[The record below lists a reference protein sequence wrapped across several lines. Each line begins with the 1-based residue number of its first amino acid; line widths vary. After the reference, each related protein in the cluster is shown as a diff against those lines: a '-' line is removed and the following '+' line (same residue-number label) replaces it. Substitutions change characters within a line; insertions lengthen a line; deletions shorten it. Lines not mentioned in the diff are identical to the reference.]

1 MNGFTEGQDSIFN
14 IVTRAGYTGTEEQLF
29 EAMKQQEA
37 FDAVYRIVQR
47 AGVTLDER
55 DFIYVAGVAPKKKD
69 SALSAEYS
77 TQLGFGVEGGDLDVP
92 TDTTVPP
99 SQREDD
105 LSRLASRQEAL
116 QGDFFES
123 IFGSRT
129 DPIDDSNFTGT
140 GALRPEEK
148 KAFHEKSRNEL
159 AEQFSTEG
167 FVATDG
173 DINSV
178 DYENYHLAKDWF
190 TSRGINLGTPV
201 GPGDIASF
209 SNEIY
214 DTLKDNPYVVNTGA
228 TADVFETVIKN
239 SGLLMEDANSTLNVE
254 MRKQAIVSNTFDIG
268 TYSSAVVAEVPTI
281 DTEEGA
287 SFFYEPHLNQFN
299 TSYIP
304 TSEEELTIA
313 QGMMPEKLSTFEKA
327 SEYYSAFGKELTTE
341 EYNKVAGY
349 YTARSEVVQA
359 LDNKRKVRNHIEI
372 FVDEF
377 SGATTKAQQDDV
389 LSRERDKEATVISLY
404 NEANEVLGIER
415 RAYDIFDV
423 VMQMSMDEVFM
434 NGDTAINRYR
444 QSAEYFGRKL
454 DDETYFKN
462 LNQTAGMIEFGFID
476 LANMIGL
483 TNSTSES
490 VLLSERI
497 RTGDLVAEGGFKDIY
512 GREFEPDMFSW
523 NELSAAMSQNKSLRE
538 GLTFDE
544 IEKGVFGNYIDG
556 NVSAANTLF
565 LDGVAAAVPQIAGT
579 IVMTMAGAPEVA
591 LVGFAGSASGSA
603 YSDIKSNA
611 HLTEGEKILYS
622 SLMGGFE
629 YVSEKIFMKQELIS
643 ANALRKMFGI
653 GVKDIAQETAKTTA
667 RKGVRGAIG
676 TAWKKTT
683 GNRVFKFFEEGIEE
697 GLVSFAGQQLT
708 NYAERTALDREISD
722 LQTRLNTEDIADDVA
737 SNLRSQI
744 AGKEIEKTDIKYNY
758 IETLDA
764 FAIGTAA
771 GSLQMGIVRAPSFI
785 ASKFNFKDQLALEN
799 KYEALQKRLANETNS
814 EKKAQIK
821 QEMLEIQDQMW
832 RVSARDLAFLT
843 GISDEDL
850 TEISGLNTRIR
861 KNRRKAFDTRKN
873 LEEARSQGN
882 QDAVAVFEAELSA
895 LQADTKQAFETKFNI
910 EGKYSQNQSFIEQ
923 NLEDPE
929 TQAVIDEVG
938 RVDPDI
944 IDYGRVG
951 KGNSVELTGENANSV
966 IDRIINTGKIISTKF
981 SSREEIIRGLQNIK
995 KVIQTVVGQGGQVF
1009 IHGTAKAFEKA
1020 TGEEVSRG
1028 IHIKDGNQVHLF
1040 LPALKANTAYHEA
1053 FHSAAMQIDEKQGKG
1068 AALRKLA
1075 RQFAMALPNA
1085 KRYLAF
1091 ISEYLTEE
1099 QQALAEVAVTD
1110 ELARK
1115 LLSQIV
1121 EQNAQAAEELVVEIL
1136 ADITNG
1142 DLSAEYKQGLITS
1155 LKNYVG
1161 KLFGTEFKDPTL
1173 KNVANAIKSVTT
1185 TMEAGLGVAGMQ
1197 RLAEATEDLKDVPT
1211 ITTDD
1216 DTEEELKSQAQKIR
1230 SGDRISGP
1238 VEIKTKEFVPEV
1250 SQYGFRLGGTAYI
1263 PVSVMLN
1270 FQDRGTI
1277 AGRENYQNEDSRRR
1291 IEEIKKSLLKDGYDE
1306 SIPGDAGIVLDV
1318 DSQGYAK
1325 IIEGNHRLIAMD
1337 ELGMNVVP
1345 TSLLILAAR
1354 DEFRFP
1360 NDNPLSSRYNAE
1372 DMPRRIQR
1380 RLEGIPEQKAEGI
1393 LMSSVD
1399 AEGNEISV
1407 PINESFAQQGAR
1419 SGFQIIS
1426 PEKLSGFYESAKK
1439 GKYHIGYVSI
1449 WETNLV
1455 ESRKD
1460 GDGFLTYEDNLMTKE
1475 VGSVNEAESNDNTA
1489 EEGKSAQKIVE
1500 TVADMLT
1507 EKGFNLV
1514 MEGKGKDKKLVLK
1527 SSNQINLFKMKKDEI
1542 LQILQDSGMKK
1553 EQAEKTYKNAVQFAR
1568 GRRAARKE
1576 AAKIASQAR
1585 RREGKLSTEAKN
1597 LRKQLQELKDKSKS
1611 LQEFFN
1617 KAKALIKERMKD
1629 RKTSDKFTA
1638 AQLNSFFTIAGQM
1651 ARTSAKRLSENE
1663 LDIIDSFLDKIA
1675 TIFDKQDAKKAMDDH
1690 LDLVKSMRKLQ
1701 KTLVRKSKQKDFGAY
1716 RSLARIVAGI
1726 NPSLIPVDQMQS
1738 FSDFVNDV
1746 NNSMKRARFS
1756 KDEEGN
1762 LVVTASN
1769 LKEVKSLMAIA
1780 TNFKAIE
1787 EVERDANFRARATK
1801 AVEAAEKAGKSTT
1814 FEEEY
1819 KAILEKYQR
1828 SRLSPTRKKIED
1840 TAKKLGLDVNNVQDL
1855 EIILDE
1861 LAKDS
1866 AELAENKKDLILS
1879 DAIIPRVMANLEEL
1893 LQDTSFRTILGLFSM
1908 DNVSAPELKA
1918 RLMQLDMRHLAALE
1932 YKINDYLVNSSTIG
1946 LGYLASIVRGK
1957 ISLASDIKALVAKG
1971 VRSKDR
1977 SYGSFADN
1985 VPSFI
1990 RNVFKVGNVDVAKIL
2005 VAIGFQDVMSSVNL
2019 HEQAHME
2026 RVTALQNKIDEITE
2040 KGGEITSDLSNAIA
2054 QIFSM
2059 ANQKPEALSE
2069 AEWFMNLRDAMD
2081 STIQEYE
2088 VEQSDIYDPE
2098 TIQEFKDAREYLF
2111 GQTNNLQ
2118 ELLDKVRSER
2128 TDIVEIV
2135 DFLSQMHESMRPDFE
2150 NFTERYLGKTLEVL
2164 ENYTPFKV
2172 RKKGFDDQLD
2182 SVMEIRRQLIS
2193 ALSSAGNSNY
2203 TKTPGA
2209 TFEREARAVGGDS
2222 ILGLN
2227 FLKINEATL
2236 RQNSFIMMSLEDVLA
2251 MKYAFQTEAMQGLM
2265 PKSIK
2270 AKLSE
2275 MIDNYLV
2282 ADATEVPFIFQKN
2295 IRVGGKTI
2303 RNPFEMFRV
2312 AAVVNAFGGVFVQ
2325 FFKQSTV
2332 MLSAFANTK
2341 TLQGKA
2347 YLIRTFG
2354 EMLALTFIGKDK
2366 DGKLRVLSDPKVKI
2380 NDGRYE
2386 LLRHTTLF
2394 LRDYK
2399 AGNIDPFTGRVEF
2412 DKSRLDKTRDWLQDK
2427 SMWTLTT
2434 TDKVA
2439 AISSF
2444 YAFYA
2449 DFLLSEGV
2457 VNDISEINWGQEA
2470 ANPNMEA
2477 IAYAENIV
2485 SKDQNVSSSRLAA
2498 NVYKNK
2504 SAFVR
2509 FLVQTMLPFQSFAIN
2524 TKRSITGDI
2533 GRIIDPVNPQARKDG
2548 LRGLAGTTASLFVF
2562 AYISRVMTALISEFV
2577 KGFGDDDDESNLD
2590 EILTD
2595 PKTIRESAVQTVLD
2609 AIPLPSTPAIDNK
2622 VKDFFNYYFFFNA
2635 SDYDAPGLEDKDA
2648 FELFKQ
2654 YGDAVTTYETGVTDK
2669 KGPVQNAI
2677 LTALSALGPG
2687 GKFAMDLEKML
2698 EPTLN
2703 GGTSYT
2709 TGSGR
2714 ERFIRPED
2722 QADFMLSNTLRTL
2735 LSFANLAGVGV
2746 KELDYVAKA
2755 LDDMPKDRALSSEEQ
2770 LAAFETILIAI
2781 GNDPETRATIEG
2793 MEGAGPERLLSILQK
2808 QAEEDPVT
2816 LARGLSQA
2824 KFKSALKQAVGDKVT
2839 EMMFPQEYKKYS
2851 AEVRRIS
2858 RRSPK
2863 EIAAVIRGKEGEMN
2877 PDDFKRYNNFLLYYI
2892 ALNSEATFNNVLI
2905 ELDINTVE

>member
-1 MNGFTEGQDSIFN
+1 MNGFTEYQNNIFN
-14 IVTRAGYTGTEEQLF
+14 IVRDAGYVGTQEQLF
-29 EAMKQQEA
+29 DMMQQQTY
-37 FDAVYRIVQR
+37 FDSTFNLVRQ
-47 AGVTLDER
+47 AGFEGNER
-55 DFIYVAGVAPKKKD
+55 DFIFLAGVAPKKKD
-69 SALSAEYS
+69 SALSEEYS
-77 TQLGFGVEGGDLDVP
+77 TLLGYGVEGGGLDVP

-99 SQREDD
+99 IERENE
-105 LSRLASRQEAL
+105 LSRLASQQETL
-116 QGDFFES
+116 QGDFFEG

-129 DPIDDSNFTGT
+129 DPIDGNNLTGT
-140 GALRPEEK
+140 GGLRPEEK
-148 KAFHEKSRNEL
+148 DRFHEQSRL
-159 AEQFSTEG
+159 DIAEQFSAESVGEG
-167 FVATDG
+167 FVATEG
-173 DINSV
+173 DLNNV
-178 DYENYHLAKDWF
+178 DYENYHLAKKWL
-190 TSRGINLGTPV
+190 TSRGIELGTPV

-209 SNEIY
+209 SSEIY
-214 DTLKDNPYVVNTGA
+214 DTFRANAYIINTGT
-228 TADVFETVIKN
+228 TADSFEAIIKN
-239 SGLLMEDANSTLNVE
+239 SGLLIEDPNSTLNVE
-254 MRKQAIVSNTFDIG
+254 MRKTAIVSSTFDIG
-268 TYSSAVVAEVPTI
+268 TYTVDALNEVPTI

-287 SFFYEPHLNQFN
+287 SFFYEPHLDQFN

-304 TSEEELTIA
+304 TNEDELSIA
-313 QGMMPEKLSTFEKA
+313 QGRMPEKINTFEKA

-349 YTARSEVVQA
+349 YTARSEVIEA
-359 LDNKRKVRNHIEI
+359 LDNKRKLKSHIAI

-377 SGATTKAQQDDV
+377 SGATTRAQQDDV
-389 LSRERDKEATVISLY
+389 LRREAEKEATVISLY

-444 QSAEYFGRKL
+444 ESAEYFGRKL
-454 DDETYFKN
+454 DDETYWKN
-462 LNQTAGMIEFGFID
+462 TYATGGMILYGFID

-483 TNSTSES
+483 TDSTSES
-490 VLLSERI
+490 VLLRKRI
-497 RTGDLVAEGGFKDIY
+497 GGGVVLAEGGYKDIY
-512 GREFEPDMFSW
+512 GREFEPGMFTW
-523 NELSAAMSQNKSLRE
+523 NELAAAMDQNKKLRE
-538 GLTFDE
+538 GLSLEE
-544 IEKGVFGNYIDG
+544 IERGIFGNLEIGPYR
-556 NVSAANTLF
+556 NESAAATLF

-579 IVMTMAGAPEVA
+579 IVMTLAGAPEVA
-591 LVGFAGSASGSA
+591 LVGFAGSTTGSA
-603 YSDIKSNA
+603 YSDMKDNPN
-611 HLTEGEKILYS
+611 LTMAEKILYS

-629 YVSEKIFMKQELIS
+629 YVSEKIFMKQEVIS
-643 ANALRKMFGI
+643 ANAIRRMFGI
-653 GVKDIAQETAKTTA
+653 GVKDIAQETAQTTA
-667 RKGVRGAIG
+667 RRGLLGSIQTG
-676 TAWKKTT
+676 WKKTT

-697 GLVSFAGQQLT
+697 GLVSFASQHLT
-708 NYAERTALDREISD
+708 NYAERTALDREISS

-744 AGKEIEKTDIKYNY
+744 AGKEIEKTNIKYNY

-771 GSLQMGIVRAPSFI
+771 GGIQMGIVRAPSYI
-785 ASKFNFKDQLALEN
+785 ASKFNFKDQLALES
-799 KYEALQKRLANETNS
+799 KYEALQKRLAKETNS

-821 QEMLEIQDQMW
+821 QEMLETQDQMW
-832 RVSARDLAFLT
+832 RVSARDMAFLANIT
-843 GISDEDL
+843 DEDL
-850 TEISGLNTRIR
+850 TQISGLNTRIR

-873 LEEARSQGN
+873 LEDARKQGN
-882 QDAVAVFEAELSA
+882 EDAVAVYEAELSA
-895 LQADTKQAFETKFNI
+895 LQADTKQAFEAKFNI
-910 EGKYSQNQSFIEQ
+910 EGKYSQNQSFLEQ

-944 IDYGRVG
+944 TDYGRVSR
-951 KGNSVELTGENANSV
+951 GNSVELTGENANSV
-966 IDRIINTGKIISTKF
+966 IDRIINAGKIISTKF
-981 SSREEIIRGLQNIK
+981 SSREEIIRGLQNVK
-995 KVIQTVVGQGGQVF
+995 KIIQTVVGQGGKVF

-1020 TGEEVSRG
+1020 TGADVSRG

-1040 LPALKANTAYHEA
+1040 LPALKANTPYHEA
-1053 FHSAAMQIDEKQGKG
+1053 FHSAAMQIDEKQGAG
-1068 AALRKLA
+1068 TALRKLA

-1091 ISEYLTEE
+1091 VSEYLTKE

-1110 ELARK
+1110 ALARK

-1121 EQNAQAAEELVVEIL
+1121 EQNPQAAQELVMEIL

-1142 DLSAEYKQGLITS
+1142 DLSAEYKQGLISS
-1155 LKNYVG
+1155 LKNYVA
-1161 KLFGTEFKDPTL
+1161 KLFGTEFKNPTL
-1173 KNVANAIKSVTT
+1173 KNVVDAIKFVTNT
-1185 TMEAGLGVAGMQ
+1185 IEGGFGLAGMQ
-1197 RLAEATEDLKDVPT
+1197 SLADATEGLKDVPT
-1211 ITTDD
+1211 VTTDD
-1216 DTEEELKSQAQKIR
+1216 EAEEAQAEPTPDPAIA
-1230 SGDRISGP
+1230 SE
-1238 VEIKTKEFVPEV
+1238 VE
-1250 SQYGFRLGGTAYI
+1250 
-1263 PVSVMLN
+1263 
-1270 FQDRGTI
+1270 
-1277 AGRENYQNEDSRRR
+1277 
-1291 IEEIKKSLLKDGYDE
+1291 SL
-1306 SIPGDAGIVLDV
+1306 
-1318 DSQGYAK
+1318 
-1325 IIEGNHRLIAMD
+1325 
-1337 ELGMNVVP
+1337 
-1345 TSLLILAAR
+1345 
-1354 DEFRFP
+1354 
-1360 NDNPLSSRYNAE
+1360 
-1372 DMPRRIQR
+1372 
-1380 RLEGIPEQKAEGI
+1380 
-1393 LMSSVD
+1393 
-1399 AEGNEISV
+1399 
-1407 PINESFAQQGAR
+1407 NES
-1419 SGFQIIS
+1419 
-1426 PEKLSGFYESAKK
+1426 
-1439 GKYHIGYVSI
+1439 
-1449 WETNLV
+1449 
-1455 ESRKD
+1455 
-1460 GDGFLTYEDNLMTKE
+1460 
-1475 VGSVNEAESNDNTA
+1475 ESNDNTA

-1507 EKGFNLV
+1507 ENGFTLV
-1514 MEGKGKDKKLVLK
+1514 MEGKGKNKKLVLK
-1527 SSNQINLFKMKKDEI
+1527 PSKQVNLFKMKKDEI
-1542 LQILQDSGMKK
+1542 IKVLQDSGMKK

-1576 AAKIASQAR
+1576 SAKIAAQAKR
-1585 RREGKLSTEAKN
+1585 RQGKLSTEAKN
-1597 LRKQLQELKDKSKS
+1597 LRKKLQELKDKSKS
-1611 LQEFFN
+1611 LQEFFK
-1617 KAKALIKERMKD
+1617 KAQALIKERMKD
-1629 RKTSDKFTA
+1629 RKTSNKFSAT
-1638 AQLNSFFTIAGQM
+1638 QLKSFFAIAGQM
-1651 ARTSAKRLSENE
+1651 ARTSAKKLSESD
-1663 LDIIDSFLDKIA
+1663 LDIIDSFLDKLA
-1675 TIFDKQDAKKAMDDH
+1675 TIFDKQDARKAMDDH
-1690 LDLVKSMRKLQ
+1690 LNLVKSMRKLQ
-1701 KTLVRKSKQKDFGAY
+1701 KTLLRKSRQKDFGAY

-1726 NPSLIPVDQMQS
+1726 DASLIPVDQMQS
-1738 FSDFVNDV
+1738 FSDFVNDI

-1762 LVVTASN
+1762 LVVTESN

-1787 EVERDANFRARATK
+1787 ETERDANFRARATK
-1801 AVEAAEKAGKSTT
+1801 AVEAAKKAGKSTT
-1814 FEEEY
+1814 FAEEY
-1819 KAILEKYQR
+1819 TALLEKYQR

-1840 TAKKLGLDVNNVQDL
+1840 TAKKLGLDVNNVEDL

-1866 AELAENKKDLILS
+1866 AELAEDKKELILS
-1879 DAIIPRVMANLEEL
+1879 DAIIPRVIANLEEL
-1893 LQDTSFRTILGLFSM
+1893 LRDKSFRTILGLFSM
-1908 DNVSAPELKA
+1908 ENVSVPELKA

-1932 YKINDYLVNSSTIG
+1932 YKINDYLVNSSTVG

-1971 VRSKDR
+1971 VRSKNK

-1990 RNVFKVGNVDVAKIL
+1990 RNVFKVSNVDVAKIL

-2118 ELLDKVRSER
+2118 ELLDKVRNER

-2135 DFLSQMHESMRPDFE
+2135 EFLSQMHESMRPDFE

-2227 FLKINEATL
+2227 FLKINESTL

-2295 IRVGGKTI
+2295 IKVAGKTI

-2312 AAVVNAFGGVFVQ
+2312 AAVINAFGGVFVQ

-2354 EMLALTFIGKDK
+2354 EMLALTFVGKDR
-2366 DGKLRVLSDPKVKI
+2366 DGKLKIVSDPKVKI

-2386 LLRHTTLF
+2386 LLRNTTLF

-2457 VNDISEINWGQEA
+2457 VNDISEINWEQEA

-2524 TKRSITGDI
+2524 TKRSITGDV
-2533 GRIIDPVNPQARKDG
+2533 GRIIDPSNAQARKDG

-2595 PKTIRESAVQTVLD
+2595 TKTIRESAVQTVLD

-2622 VKDFFNYYFFFNA
+2622 VKDFFNYYLFFNA

-2654 YGDAVTTYETGVTDK
+2654 YGDAVTTYGSGVTDK

-2677 LTALSALGPG
+2677 LTALSVLGPG

-2722 QADFMLSNTLRTL
+2722 RADFMLSNTLRTL

-2781 GNDPETRATIEG
+2781 GNDPEIKATIEG
-2793 MEGAGPERLLSILQK
+2793 AESAGPGRLLSILQK

-2824 KFKSALKQAVGDKVT
+2824 KFKSALKGAVGDKVT

>member
-29 EAMKQQEA
+29 EAMKQQEG

-77 TQLGFGVEGGDLDVP
+77 TQLGFGVEGGSLDVP

-116 QGDFFES
+116 QGDFFEG
-123 IFGSRT
+123 IFGVRT
-129 DPIDDSNFTGT
+129 DPIDSENFTGT
-140 GALRPEEK
+140 GGLRPEEK
-148 KAFHEKSRNEL
+148 TAFHEKSRDEL
-159 AEQFSTEG
+159 AEQFSAEG

-178 DYENYHLAKDWF
+178 DYENYHLAKEWF
-190 TSRGINLGTPV
+190 TSRGIDLGTPV

-214 DTLKDNPYVVNTGA
+214 DTFRANPYVVNTGA

-239 SGLLMEDANSTLNVE
+239 SGLLIEDPNSTLNVE
-254 MRKQAIVSNTFDIG
+254 MRKEAIVSTTFDIG
-268 TYSSAVVAEVPTI
+268 TYTGDILNEVPTI

-304 TSEEELTIA
+304 TNEDELSIA
-313 QGMMPEKLSTFEKA
+313 QGMMPEKLNTFEKA
-327 SEYYSAFGKELTTE
+327 SEYYSAFGKELTIE

-349 YTARSEVVQA
+349 YTARSEVIEA
-359 LDNKRKVRNHIEI
+359 LDNKRKVRSHIEI

-377 SGATTKAQQDDV
+377 SGATTRAQQDDV
-389 LSRERDKEATVISLY
+389 LRREADKEATVISLY

-454 DDETYFKN
+454 GDETYFKSIS
-462 LNQTAGMIEFGFID
+462 QTASALNYGVVD
-476 LANMIGL
+476 LFTMIGL
-483 TNSTSES
+483 PEGASSENR
-490 VLLSERI
+490 LLRQRI
-497 RTGDLVAEGGFKDIY
+497 LDGDQIAEGGFKDIY

-523 NELSAAMSQNKSLRE
+523 NELSGALSQNRSLRA

-544 IEKGVFGNYIDG
+544 IEKGIFGNLIEG
-556 NVSAANTLF
+556 NTDAAGTQF
-565 LDGVAAAVPQIAGT
+565 LMAVQDAVPQIAGT

-603 YSDIKSNA
+603 YSDIKDNPN
-611 HLTEGEKILYS
+611 LTQAEKILYS

-667 RKGVRGAIG
+667 RKGVMGAVG

-744 AGKEIEKTDIKYNY
+744 AVKEIEKTDIKYNY

-764 FAIGTAA
+764 FAVGTAA
-771 GSLQMGIVRAPSFI
+771 GGLQMGIVRAPSFI
-785 ASKFNFKDQLALEN
+785 ASKFNFKDQLALES

-814 EKKAQIK
+814 EKKTQIK

-832 RVSARDLAFLT
+832 RVSSRDMAFLA
-843 GISDEDL
+843 GISDQDL
-850 TEISGLNTRIR
+850 TEIGGLNTRIR

-873 LEEARSQGN
+873 LEQARSQGN
-882 QDAVAVFEAELSA
+882 EDAVAVFEAELSA

-944 IDYGRVG
+944 TDYGRVG
-951 KGNSVELTGENANSV
+951 KGNSVELTGENANSI
-966 IDRIINTGKIISTKF
+966 IDRIINSGKIISTRF
-981 SSREEIIRGLQNIK
+981 SSREQIIRGLQNVK
-995 KVIQTVVGQGGQVF
+995 KVIQTVVGQGGKVF

-1053 FHSAAMQIDEKQGKG
+1053 FHSAAMQIDEKQGAG
-1068 AALRKLA
+1068 TALRKLA
-1075 RQFAMALPNA
+1075 RQFAMGLPNA

-1091 ISEYLTEE
+1091 VSEYLTEE
-1099 QQALAEVAVTD
+1099 QQASAEVAVTD

-1121 EQNAQAAEELVVEIL
+1121 EQNPQAAEELVTEIL

-1155 LKNYVG
+1155 LKNYVA
-1161 KLFGTEFKDPTL
+1161 KLFGTEFKNPTL
-1173 KNVANAIKSVTT
+1173 KNVADAIKSVTT
-1185 TMEAGLGVAGMQ
+1185 TMEAGLGVTGIQ
-1197 RLAEATEDLKDVPT
+1197 RLAEATEDLKDAPPVTVDDEAEEAQAEPT
-1211 ITTDD
+1211 PDPAIAS
-1216 DTEEELKSQAQKIR
+1216 E
-1230 SGDRISGP
+1230 
-1238 VEIKTKEFVPEV
+1238 VE
-1250 SQYGFRLGGTAYI
+1250 
-1263 PVSVMLN
+1263 
-1270 FQDRGTI
+1270 
-1277 AGRENYQNEDSRRR
+1277 
-1291 IEEIKKSLLKDGYDE
+1291 SL
-1306 SIPGDAGIVLDV
+1306 
-1318 DSQGYAK
+1318 
-1325 IIEGNHRLIAMD
+1325 
-1337 ELGMNVVP
+1337 
-1345 TSLLILAAR
+1345 
-1354 DEFRFP
+1354 
-1360 NDNPLSSRYNAE
+1360 
-1372 DMPRRIQR
+1372 
-1380 RLEGIPEQKAEGI
+1380 
-1393 LMSSVD
+1393 
-1399 AEGNEISV
+1399 
-1407 PINESFAQQGAR
+1407 NES
-1419 SGFQIIS
+1419 
-1426 PEKLSGFYESAKK
+1426 
-1439 GKYHIGYVSI
+1439 
-1449 WETNLV
+1449 
-1455 ESRKD
+1455 
-1460 GDGFLTYEDNLMTKE
+1460 
-1475 VGSVNEAESNDNTA
+1475 ESNDNTA

-1507 EKGFNLV
+1507 EKGFTLV
-1514 MEGKGKDKKLVLK
+1514 MEGKGKNKKLVLK
-1527 SSNQINLFKMKKDEI
+1527 PSNQVNLFKIKKDEI

-1597 LRKQLQELKDKSKS
+1597 LRKQLQDLKDKSKS
-1611 LQEFFN
+1611 LQEFFK

-1690 LDLVKSMRKLQ
+1690 LDLVKSVRKLQ

-1738 FSDFVNDV
+1738 FSDFVNNV

-1787 EVERDANFRARATK
+1787 ETERDANFRARATK
-1801 AVEAAEKAGKSTT
+1801 AVDAAKKAGESTT

-1908 DNVSAPELKA
+1908 ENVSAPELKA

-1957 ISLASDIKALVAKG
+1957 ISLVSDVKALVAKG
-1971 VRSKDR
+1971 IKSKKR
-1977 SYGSFADN
+1977 IFKYGTAADN

-1990 RNVFKVGNVDVAKIL
+1990 RNVFRVSNKDIAKIL
-2005 VAIGFQDVMSSVNL
+2005 IAIGFQDVMSSVNL

-2040 KGGEITSDLSNAIA
+2040 KGGEITSNLSNAIA

-2081 STIQEYE
+2081 STIIENE
-2088 VEQSDIYDPE
+2088 EQRSDIYDPE

-2135 DFLSQMHESMRPDFE
+2135 EFLSQMHESMRPRFE
-2150 NFTERYLGKTLEVL
+2150 AFTERYLGKTLEVL

-2172 RKKGFDDQLD
+2172 SKKTDDEKLQ
-2182 SVMEIRRQLIS
+2182 SVMEVRNQLIK

-2209 TFEREARAVGGDS
+2209 TYERETRAVGADS

-2251 MKYAFQTEAMQGLM
+2251 MKYAFQTQAMKDLI
-2265 PKSIK
+2265 PDSVRH
-2270 AKLSE
+2270 KLSE

-2282 ADATEVPFIFQKN
+2282 ADAAKVPFIFQKN
-2295 IRVGGKTI
+2295 IRVGGRMI

-2312 AAVVNAFGGVFVQ
+2312 AAVVNAFGGVFIQ

-2347 YLIRTFG
+2347 YLLRTFG
-2354 EMLALTFIGKDK
+2354 EMLALTFVGRDR
-2366 DGKLRVLSDPKVKI
+2366 DGKLRVLSDPKIKI

-2386 LLRHTTLF
+2386 LLRKTTLF

-2412 DKSRLDKTRDWLQDK
+2412 DKSRFDKTRDWLQDK

-2444 YAFYA
+2444 YALYA

-2457 VNDISEINWGQEA
+2457 VNDISEINWEQEA
-2470 ANPNMEA
+2470 ANPNTEA
-2477 IAYAENIV
+2477 IAYAENLV

-2498 NVYKNK
+2498 NIYKNTNV
-2504 SAFVR
+2504 FVKL
-2509 FLVQTMLPFQSFAIN
+2509 LVQTQLVYQSFAIN

-2533 GRIIDPVNPQARKDG
+2533 GRIIFPSNAQARKDG
-2548 LRGLAGTTASLFVF
+2548 IRGLAGTTASLFVF
-2562 AYISRVMTALISEFV
+2562 SYLTIVTRALISELL
-2577 KGFGDDDDESNLD
+2577 KNLGDDEEEFDLD
-2590 EILTD
+2590 EIFTD
-2595 PKTIRESAVQTVLD
+2595 PKTLRQAGVQTVLD
-2609 AIPLPSTPAIDNK
+2609 AIPLPSTPAIDNE
-2622 VKDFFNYYFFFNA
+2622 VKDLFNYHLFFNA

-2648 FELFKQ
+2648 RELFKQ
-2654 YGDAVTTYETGVTDK
+2654 YGDAVTTYGTGVSDK
-2669 KGPVQNAI
+2669 KGPVTNLILNAMGF
-2677 LTALSALGPG
+2677 LGPA
-2687 GKFAMDLEKML
+2687 GKYIMDLEKML

-2722 QADFMLSNTLRTL
+2722 RADFMLSNTLRTL
-2735 LSFANLAGVGV
+2735 LSFANLAGVGL

-2755 LDDMPKDRALSSEEQ
+2755 LDDMPKNRALSSEEQ

-2781 GNDPETRATIEG
+2781 GNDPEIQATIEG

>member
-1 MNGFTEGQDSIFN
+1 MNGFTEYQNNIFN
-14 IVTRAGYTGTEEQLF
+14 IVKDAGYVGTQEQLF
-29 EAMKQQEA
+29 DMMQQQTYFDSTFNLIKQSGFE
-37 FDAVYRIVQR
+37 
-47 AGVTLDER
+47 GNER
-55 DFIYVAGVAPKKKD
+55 DFIFLAGVAPKKKD

-77 TQLGFGVEGGDLDVP
+77 TLLGYGVEGGGLDVS

-99 SQREDD
+99 IERENE
-105 LSRLASRQEAL
+105 LSRLASQQETL
-116 QGDFFES
+116 QGDFFEG

-129 DPIDDSNFTGT
+129 DPIDGDNFTGV
-140 GALRPEEK
+140 GGLRPDEK
-148 KAFHEKSRNEL
+148 VTFHEQSRNDM
-159 AEQFSTEG
+159 ANQFSAEG
-167 FVATDG
+167 FVPIEG
-173 DINSV
+173 DLSNV
-178 DYENYHLAKDWF
+178 DYENYHLARDWF
-190 TSRGINLGTPV
+190 TSRGIDLGTPV

-214 DTLKDNPYVVNTGA
+214 DTFSASPYVVNTGT
-228 TADVFETVIKN
+228 TADNFEAIIQN

-254 MRKQAIVSNTFDIG
+254 MRKQAIVSNTFDIA

-287 SFFYEPHLNQFN
+287 SFFYEPHLNEFN

-304 TSEEELTIA
+304 INEEELTIA
-313 QGMMPEKLSTFEKA
+313 QSKMPEKLNTFEKA
-327 SEYYSAFGKELTTE
+327 TEYYSAFGKELTTE

-349 YTARSEVVQA
+349 YTARSEVIEA
-359 LDNKRKVRNHIEI
+359 LDNKGKVQSHIEI

-377 SGATTKAQQDDV
+377 SAATTRAEQEAV
-389 LSRERDKEATVISLY
+389 LNRERDREATVVSTY

-415 RAYDIFDV
+415 RAYDVFDV
-423 VMQMSMDEVFM
+423 IMQMSMDEVFM
-434 NGDTAINRYR
+434 NGDTAVDRYR
-444 QSAEYFGRKL
+444 QSAEYYGRQL
-454 DDETYFKN
+454 DDQTYFQN
-462 LNQTAGMIEFGFID
+462 MYATVGMMYYGFID
-476 LANMIGL
+476 LGNMIGL
-483 TNSTSES
+483 TDYTSES
-490 VLLSERI
+490 ALLSQRI
-497 RTGDLVAEGGFKDIY
+497 NGGDLVAGGGFRDVY
-512 GREFEPDMFSW
+512 GRAFEPDMFTW
-523 NELSAAMSQNKSLRE
+523 NELAAAMDQNKKLRE
-538 GLTFDE
+538 GLSFED
-544 IEKGVFGNYIDG
+544 IERGIFGNLIEG
-556 NVSAANTLF
+556 NEGAATTLF

-579 IVMTMAGAPEVA
+579 IVMTLAGAPEVA

-603 YSDIKSNA
+603 YSDMKDNPN
-611 HLTEGEKILYS
+611 LTQAEKILYA

-629 YVSEKIFMKQELIS
+629 YASEKIFMKQEVIS
-643 ANALRKMFGI
+643 ANAIRKMFGI
-653 GVKDIAQETAKTTA
+653 GVKDLAQETAKTTA
-667 RKGVRGAIG
+667 RKGVFGAIG
-676 TAWKKTT
+676 TGWRKTT

-697 GLVSFAGQQLT
+697 GLVSFASQHLT
-708 NYAERTALDREISD
+708 NYAERTALDREISS

-744 AGKEIEKTDIKYNY
+744 AGKEIEKTNIKYNY

-771 GSLQMGIVRAPSFI
+771 GGIQMGVVRAPSYI

-799 KYEALQKRLANETNS
+799 KYETLQKRLAKETNS

-821 QEMLEIQDQMW
+821 QEMLETQDQMW

-843 GISDEDL
+843 SISDEDL

-873 LEEARSQGN
+873 LEDARSQGN
-882 QDAVAVFEAELSA
+882 EDAVSVYEAELSA
-895 LQADTKQAFETKFNI
+895 LQADTKQAFESKFNI
-910 EGKYSQNQSFIEQ
+910 EGKYSQNQSFLEQ

-944 IDYGRVG
+944 TDYGRVSR
-951 KGNSVELTGENANSV
+951 GNSVELTGENANSV
-966 IDRIINTGKIISTKF
+966 IDRIINAGKIISTKF
-981 SSREEIIRGLQNIK
+981 SSREEIIRGLQNVK

-1020 TGEEVSRG
+1020 TDSDVSRG

-1053 FHSAAMQIDEKQGKG
+1053 FHSAAMQIDEKQGAG
-1068 AALRKLA
+1068 TALRKLA

-1091 ISEYLTEE
+1091 VSEYLTEE

-1115 LLSQIV
+1115 LLSKIV
-1121 EQNAQAAEELVVEIL
+1121 EQNPQAAEELVMEIL

-1142 DLSAEYKQGLITS
+1142 DLSAEYKQGLISS

-1161 KLFGTEFKDPTL
+1161 RLFGAEFKNPTL
-1173 KNVANAIKSVTT
+1173 KNVADAIKSVTT
-1185 TMEAGLGVAGMQ
+1185 TMAEGFGVAGMQ

-1211 ITTDD
+1211 VTTDD
-1216 DTEEELKSQAQKIR
+1216 DTEEAQAEPTPDPEIA
-1230 SGDRISGP
+1230 SE
-1238 VEIKTKEFVPEV
+1238 VE
-1250 SQYGFRLGGTAYI
+1250 
-1263 PVSVMLN
+1263 
-1270 FQDRGTI
+1270 
-1277 AGRENYQNEDSRRR
+1277 
-1291 IEEIKKSLLKDGYDE
+1291 SL
-1306 SIPGDAGIVLDV
+1306 
-1318 DSQGYAK
+1318 
-1325 IIEGNHRLIAMD
+1325 
-1337 ELGMNVVP
+1337 
-1345 TSLLILAAR
+1345 
-1354 DEFRFP
+1354 
-1360 NDNPLSSRYNAE
+1360 
-1372 DMPRRIQR
+1372 
-1380 RLEGIPEQKAEGI
+1380 
-1393 LMSSVD
+1393 
-1399 AEGNEISV
+1399 
-1407 PINESFAQQGAR
+1407 NES
-1419 SGFQIIS
+1419 
-1426 PEKLSGFYESAKK
+1426 
-1439 GKYHIGYVSI
+1439 
-1449 WETNLV
+1449 
-1455 ESRKD
+1455 
-1460 GDGFLTYEDNLMTKE
+1460 
-1475 VGSVNEAESNDNTA
+1475 ESNDNTA

-1507 EKGFNLV
+1507 EDGFTLV
-1514 MEGKGKDKKLVLK
+1514 MEGKGKNKKLVLK
-1527 SSNQINLFKMKKDEI
+1527 PSKQVNLFKMKKDEVI
-1542 LQILQDSGMKK
+1542 QILQDSGMKK

-1576 AAKIASQAR
+1576 SVKIAAQAKR
-1585 RREGKLSTEAKN
+1585 TQGKLSTEAKN
-1597 LRKQLQELKDKSKS
+1597 LRNQLQELKGKSKS
-1611 LQEFFN
+1611 LQEFFK
-1617 KAKALIKERMKD
+1617 KAQALIKERMKD
-1629 RKTSDKFTA
+1629 RKTSNKFSAT
-1638 AQLNSFFTIAGQM
+1638 QLKKFFAIAGQM
-1651 ARTSAKRLSENE
+1651 ARTSAKKMSENE
-1663 LDIIDSFLDKIA
+1663 LDVIDSYLDKLA
-1675 TIFDKQDAKKAMDDH
+1675 SIFDKQDARKAMDDH
-1690 LDLVKSMRKLQ
+1690 LDLVKSMRSLQ
-1701 KTLVRKSKQKDFGAY
+1701 KTLLRKSRQKDFGAY
-1716 RSLARIVAGI
+1716 RALARIVAGI
-1726 NPSLIPVDQMQS
+1726 DASLIPVDQMQS

-1762 LVVTASN
+1762 LVVTESN

-1787 EVERDANFRARATK
+1787 EVERDANFRARAIK
-1801 AVEAAEKAGKSTT
+1801 AVEEAKKAGKSTT

-1819 KAILEKYQR
+1819 TALLEKYQR

-1855 EIILDE
+1855 EVILDE

-1866 AELAENKKDLILS
+1866 AELAEDKKELILS

-1893 LQDTSFRTILGLFSM
+1893 LQDKSFRTILGLFSM
-1908 DNVSAPELKA
+1908 DNVSVPELKA

-1957 ISLASDIKALVAKG
+1957 ISLATDIKALVAKG

-1990 RNVFKVGNVDVAKIL
+1990 RNVFKVSNVDVAKIL

-2111 GQTNNLQ
+2111 GATNNLQ
-2118 ELLDKVRSER
+2118 ELLDKVRNER
-2128 TDIVEIV
+2128 TDIVEVV
-2135 DFLSQMHESMRPDFE
+2135 DFLSQMHESMRPRFE
-2150 NFTERYLGKTLEVL
+2150 QFTERYLGKTLEVL

-2209 TFEREARAVGGDS
+2209 TFEREARAVGGNS
-2222 ILGLN
+2222 VLGLN

-2295 IRVGGKTI
+2295 IKIAGRKI

-2312 AAVVNAFGGVFVQ
+2312 AAVINAFGGVFIQ
-2325 FFKQSTV
+2325 FVKQSTV
-2332 MLSAFANTK
+2332 MLSAFGNTK

-2347 YLIRTFG
+2347 YLMRTFG
-2354 EMLALTFIGKDK
+2354 EMLALTFVGKDR
-2366 DGKLRVLSDPKVKI
+2366 DGKLKVLSDPKVKI

-2457 VNDISEINWGQEA
+2457 VNDISEINWEQEA

-2504 SAFVR
+2504 SGFIR

-2533 GRIIDPVNPQARKDG
+2533 GRIIDPVNTQARKDG
-2548 LRGLAGTTASLFVF
+2548 VRGLAGTTASLFVF
-2562 AYISRVMTALISEFV
+2562 AYMSKIMTALISEFV
-2577 KGFGDDDDESNLD
+2577 KGFGDDDESNLD
-2590 EILTD
+2590 EILTNA
-2595 PKTIRESAVQTVLD
+2595 KTIRESAVQTVLD
-2609 AIPLPSTPAIDNK
+2609 ATPLPSTPAIDNK
-2622 VKDFFNYYFFFNA
+2622 VKDFFNYYLFFNA
-2635 SDYDAPGLEDKDA
+2635 SDYDAAGLEDKDA

-2654 YGDAVTTYETGVTDK
+2654 YGDAVTTYGAGTTDK

-2677 LTALSALGPG
+2677 LTALSVLGPG
-2687 GKFAMDLEKML
+2687 GKFVIDLEKML

-2735 LSFANLAGVGV
+2735 LAFSNLAGVGV
-2746 KELDYVAKA
+2746 KELDYIAKA
-2755 LDDMPKDRALSSEEQ
+2755 LDDVPKDRALSSEEQ
-2770 LAAFETILIAI
+2770 LAAFETVLLAI
-2781 GNDPETRATIEG
+2781 DNDPDTTATIEAA
-2793 MEGAGPERLLSILQK
+2793 EGAGPERLLSILQK

-2816 LARGLSQA
+2816 LARGLSQS
-2824 KFKSALKQAVGDKVT
+2824 KFKSALKGAVGDKAV
-2839 EMMFPQEYKKYS
+2839 EMVFPQEYKKYS

-2892 ALNSEATFNNVLI
+2892 AFNSEATLNNVLI
-2905 ELDINTVE
+2905 ELEINTVE